1 MATTFP
7 TTVDSYTTKVNNV
20 DTIAA
25 AHVNDLQDA
34 TVAVE
39 TILGASSTRA
49 IAWTPTVAFS
59 VSSTGLT
66 YTSSGFYAR
75 FGSLVYVQG
84 EFVVTDNGTGSGD
97 LRVTN
102 LPVTTLANAGCAL
115 PCVFSNNTWT
125 TTQPTVARTSAS
137 TTSTTIDFYSLSGT
151 TWTRIAFANVAD
163 GAGCRFSGFYFHG

>member
-1 MATTFP
+1 MAADFP
-7 TTVDSYTTKVNNV
+7 TSVKTFTTKANNV
-20 DTIAA
+20 DTIDAS
-25 AHVNDLQDA
+25 HVNDLQDE
-34 TVAVE
+34 VRAVE
-39 TILGASSTRA
+39 VLLGAGSTRA

-84 EFVVTDNGTGSGD
+84 EFVITDNGTGSGD

-102 LPVTTLANAGCAL
+102 LPVTTLAFAGCAL

-125 TTQPTVARTSAS
+125 TTQPTVARTSVS

-163 GAGCRFSGFYFHG
+163 GSGCRFSGFYFHG